1 MAAFVALATLAV
13 VATLAAQPIPIV
25 ITPSSEPPPSPLT
38 LWYNAPA
45 TNWLDA
51 LPIGN
56 GRLGAMVFGRPDEE
70 RIQLNENTL
79 WDGYPRET
87 TNPDALK
94 YLPEVRRLLF
104 AGKNAEATAM
114 VEKLMGRPMRI
125 RPYQSLGDAFLQF
138 DVPYEVS
145 GYRRELDLEH
155 AVTRV
160 RYTVG
165 DVTFRREHFASAPA
179 GVIVVRLTA
188 SKPGQIT
195 TRVRLFRSQDAA
207 TVVEG
212 NDRLVMR
219 GQIERRPIGRL
230 REPRPALRRA
240 AARDSHRRHDQR

>member
-1 MAAFVALATLAV
+1 
-13 VATLAAQPIPIV
+13 
-25 ITPSSEPPPSPLT
+25 
-38 LWYNAPA
+38 
-45 TNWLDA
+45 
-51 LPIGN
+51 
-56 GRLGAMVFGRPDEE
+56 MVFGRPDEE

-79 WDGYPRET
+79 VGRLPRET

-138 DVPYEVS
+138 DVPYEVG

-165 DVTFRREHFASAPA
+165 DVTFRREHFASAPG

-195 TRVRLFRSQDAA
+195 TRVRSVPQPGRHDRRRRQRSPGDAR
-207 TVVEG
+207 T
-212 NDRLVMR
+212 DRAAAD
-219 GQIERRPIGRL
+219 GRVG
-230 REPRPALRRA
+230 EPRPALRRA
-240 AARDSHRRHDQR
+240 TARDSHGRHDQG